1 MPKLPIFRF
10 GNSEPR
16 SLPELQFQAPVLA
29 LNDLQLGVD
38 NLRYDVHLSPRVTE
52 ELSRHL
58 ARYIRMFGG
67 IESLLEMDVP
77 NTHRA
82 SFMRPAE
89 EAKARKSGPSDL
101 KMLLV
106 SLHQA
111 ILNLAKAGN
120 NPSIDI
126 LGRLAVV
133 KFIRTELA
141 AQFARI

>member
-10 GNSEPR
+10 GNSAPR
-16 SLPELQFQAPVLA
+16 RLPELQFQAPVLA

-38 NLRYDVHLSPRVTE
+38 NLRYDVHLSPRITD
-52 ELSRHL
+52 ELSQHL
-58 ARYIRMFGG
+58 SRYIRLFGG
-67 IESLLEMDVP
+67 VESLLEMDVP
-77 NTHRA
+77 NAHRA
-82 SFMRPAE
+82 SFMRSPAE
-89 EAKARKSGPSDL
+89 EAKSRKAGPGDL
-101 KMLLV
+101 KALLV

-133 KFIRTELA
+133 KFIRAEL
-141 AQFARI
+141 